1 MALHNG
7 ETLLH
12 EPEKKVPTSDFSQEE
27 LDLEMVVVCAGEF
40 LKEVNLV
47 ITLLILDEYQNVS
60 KQNSHVY
67 CSTISRWSPD
77 CLCSWSI
84 LKNEFIRSTR
94 IRRGGS
100 KQYSCHG

>member
-40 LKEVNLV
+40 VKEVNLF
-47 ITLLILDEYQNVS
+47 ITLLILDEYQNVP
-60 KQNSHVY
+60 KQNNHIY
-67 CSTISRWSPD
+67 CSTISCWSSD
-77 CLCSWSI
+77 CVCSRSI
-84 LKNEFIRSTR
+84 LKNELIRSTR
-94 IRRGGS
+94 IRRG
-100 KQYSCHG
+100 